1 MGIDQPIKRKR
12 GRPAGSRSASNQ
24 MEHKMALVK
33 RRISLLDGG
42 SDSDDKDDDYQLD
55 GGGDSDKDGN
65 YEPTDD
71 ELPVIPRGD
80 IDDDEDDEAIPI
92 KIVRPRR
99 VRRNQR
105 KLPGVPQTGRAKRI
119 SKDIYT
125 TTEESDVDGR
135 QIHASADDNWESAMS
150 RAKQIQANLPV
161 EHPSFIKRM
170 LQSHV
175 VRGFWLGLPKYFCTN
190 HLPKED
196 AGIVLKDE
204 NGENHHTTYLEGRL
218 GLSAGWRGFAIDH
231 DLKVGDVVVFEL
243 VKSNKF
249 KIYIVRANEFTA
261 TDVDLN
267 LLNSDVHKKGKQS
280 KQKCSEEVITEEA
293 MKVPTPTHEVPPSGG
308 SNAYGIDLDSDIDFD
323 DVTSFSNVN
332 VILDSLPT
340 DCEFHDRLRST
351 YYELCS
357 SQKSLLHKNLLKHLH
372 PTLVVGVIKETV
384 SIAEGIRACKA
395 QTSSREDFLDWKKTL
410 ESFELLGM
418 NVAFLLRRVNGLLSL
433 TARSRESSEWQEKYK
448 ELKKQRVCA
457 GKKMK
462 VLELQLSNVKDVLQ
476 KADVEMEE
484 LESSLKRSDKSLQ
497 ELSSA
502 PW

>member
-12 GRPAGSRSASNQ
+12 GRPAGSRSANNQ

-33 RRISLLDGG
+33 RRMAVLDGG
-42 SDSDDKDDDYQLD
+42 GDSDKDDGYQLD
-55 GGGDSDKDGN
+55 AGGDSDKDGN

-71 ELPVIPRGD
+71 ELSATPHGD
-80 IDDDEDDEAIPI
+80 IDDDEDDEPIPI

-119 SKDIYT
+119 SKDICI

-161 EHPSFIKRM
+161 EHPSFVKRM

-175 VRGFWLGLPKYFCTN
+175 VRGFWLGLPKYFCTK

-204 NGENHHTTYLEGRL
+204 NGEDHHTTYLEGKQ

-280 KQKCSEEVITEEA
+280 KQKSSEEVITEEA
-293 MKVPTPTHEVPPSGG
+293 MKVSTPSHEVPPSGG

-357 SQKSLLHKNLLKHLH
+357 SQKSLLHKNLLKHLQ
-372 PTLVVGVIKETV
+372 PTLVVGVIMETV

-395 QTSSREDFLDWKKTL
+395 QTFLVWKKTL

-418 NVAFLLRRVNGLLSL
+418 NVAFLLRRVNDLLSL
-433 TARSRESSEWQEKYK
+433 TARSRESSEWQERYK
-448 ELKKQRVCA
+448 ELKQQRVCA
-457 GKKMK
+457 GKKMN

-484 LESSLKRSDKSLQ
+484 LESSLKRNDKAL
-497 ELSSA
+497 
-502 PW
+502 